1 MPKSNDWPLISK
13 YVISSLI
20 LSVFNLA
27 ACSVC
32 VGIAS
37 LDRPE
42 NSNPPLFLRWAS
54 YHLWNIRC
62 GIFCCCCR
70 RSKTSLN
77 NAKKSTTKASEER
90 DLEVLMVQLPTAE
103 RNQGIKFNDNWIQRS
118 ILFLLILILLV
129 LQNNFS
135 HSTL

>member
-1 MPKSNDWPLISK
+1 MPRSNDWPLISK
-13 YVISSLI
+13 YVISSLV

-54 YHLWNIRC
+54 YHLWDLSCR
-62 GIFCCCCR
+62 IFCCCRR
-70 RSKTSLN
+70 RSETSLN
-77 NAKKSTTKASEER
+77 HAKESIKAPEER
-90 DLEVLMVQLPTAE
+90 DLEVLMVQLSTE
-103 RNQGIKFNDNWIQRS
+103 EQNQGIEFNDNRISRS
-118 ILFLLILILLV
+118 VLFLI
-129 LQNNFS
+129 F
-135 HSTL
+135 